1 MKFKEDVESYLGESV
16 MEVVIMVLVY
26 FNDS

>member
-16 MEVVIMVLVY
+16 IEVVIMVLVY